1 LTSWICHAPIC
12 ADHPPPTARPVG
24 PVWPPDTESPHHRTR
39 GGMTKVMLSCG
50 EPSGDLYAGALTTEI
65 RRLDPTADVFGL
77 GGEQLAASG
86 GRLVRDFGGLAVTG
100 LAEVVP
106 ALPRLWATY
115 RRLVTTARAERPDVF
130 VAIDYPGFNFRLGAS
145 VAELGIP
152 VVYYI
157 SPQVWA
163 WRRGRLRTMKRFV
176 TRALVIFPFEE
187 ALYREADIP
196 VAFVGHPLLDLAT
209 PALGRDAF
217 RRAYRLDPEAPTVAV
232 LPGSRANELR
242 MILPDLVGAVE
253 RIARAVPS
261 VQFVIA
267 RAPNLP
273 DALFE
278 PLARLTRVTSRVPC
292 IVESQTDAVLV
303 AADVVLTAS
312 GTATIQTA
320 IHERPMVVVYRLSP
334 LTYWMGRRFVRVNAF
349 GMVNLVAEKPIVP
362 EFLQEAFTPEAV
374 AGEAVRFLTDET
386 HAATTRAELRTVR
399 EKLGGSGASRRA
411 AEQVLDVVRA
421 HRAS

>member
-1 LTSWICHAPIC
+1 
-12 ADHPPPTARPVG
+12 
-24 PVWPPDTESPHHRTR
+24 
-39 GGMTKVMLSCG
+39 MTKVMLSCG

-278 PLARLTRVTSRVPC
+278 PLARLMRVTSRVPC

>member
-1 LTSWICHAPIC
+1 
-12 ADHPPPTARPVG
+12 
-24 PVWPPDTESPHHRTR
+24 
-39 GGMTKVMLSCG
+39 MTKVMLSCG

-145 VAELGIP
+145 VAELGVP

>member
-1 LTSWICHAPIC
+1 
-12 ADHPPPTARPVG
+12 
-24 PVWPPDTESPHHRTR
+24 
-39 GGMTKVMLSCG
+39 MTKVMLSCG

-312 GTATIQTA
+312 GTATNQTA

>member
-1 LTSWICHAPIC
+1 
-12 ADHPPPTARPVG
+12 
-24 PVWPPDTESPHHRTR
+24 
-39 GGMTKVMLSCG
+39 MTKVMLSCG
-50 EPSGDLYAGALTTEI
+50 EPSGDLYAGALTTEL
-65 RRLDPTADVFGL
+65 RRLDPGADVFGL
-77 GGEQLAASG
+77 GGQRLAASG
-86 GRLVRDFGGLAVTG
+86 ARLVRDYGGLAVTG

-145 VAELGIP
+145 VAALGIP

-163 WRRGRLRTMKRFV
+163 WRRGRLQTMKRFV
-176 TRALVIFPFEE
+176 TRALVIFPFEA
-187 ALYREADIP
+187 ALYREAGIP

-217 RRAYRLDPEAPTVAV
+217 RREHRLDPERPTVTV
-232 LPGSRANELR
+232 LPGSRVNEIR
-242 MILPDLVGAVE
+242 VILPDLVGAAE
-253 RIARAVPS
+253 RIVRAVPS

-278 PLARLTRVTSRVPC
+278 PLAGLARVTSRVPC
-292 IVESQTDAVLV
+292 IVESQTDAALV

-349 GMVNLVAEKPIVP
+349 GMVNLVAEKMIVP
-362 EFLQEAFTPEAV
+362 EFLQAAFTPEAV
-374 AGEAVRFLTDET
+374 ADATVRFLTDET

-411 AEQVLDVVRA
+411 AEQVLDVARA